1 MEQQQWVLSSPTL
14 GIIFVGASFVIFYL
28 IGWYSQ
34 KRAKIATDYWTAG
47 RSIGAVTNGLGMAS
61 SYMSLATFMGVTA
74 LILNLKVPFVYLW
87 IQFSL
92 SIPLITLW
100 YGAPLRRLGAFT
112 PAQFVRERYGLS
124 TSYITVLFMILVM
137 VMYALGQMIGV
148 AKVFEMLFGFNYN
161 ISLICGGALIV
172 GYVTIGGMY
181 GTSYNAAFQMIL
193 MGIAFVVPLGAI
205 MKGMG
210 GTGWYFPPLLY
221 SDMVPAM
228 LEAVPD
234 FFDMKYGF
242 KWYLALIPCF
252 TIGAI
257 GLPHL
262 GMRVYTAS
270 NLKSARNAM
279 VWFTFFCGIVFS
291 ATYTMGFSGVFFQ
304 ATQATAGQGIIPSDF
319 DKITLILN
327 SVYNPAWVLAFVIAG
342 AIAAGLSTISA
353 NLMAIGAMIAQDII
367 ATIKPN
373 LPDKTMKVIGYAAI
387 AGGGAASI
395 LIALDPP
402 TFLVVSI
409 LWAFGLAGV
418 TVAPAAIL
426 GVWWKP
432 ANRYGAFTSILVSG
446 LVYII
451 VSPYIFPNITI
462 STGLQAKIGM
472 SGSLLCVPL
481 SFFLLTTVSMI
492 TERIPSLMMRIPV
505 EQDKMLVDKVHGWSE
520 YSDERYNST
529 RAGII
534 IAAVSLFFC
543 IYAVLPGG
551 WA

>member
-1 MEQQQWVLSSPTL
+1 MEQQQWALESPTL
-14 GIIFVGASFVIFYL
+14 GIIFVGASFIIFYL

-34 KRAKIATDYWTAG
+34 KMAKSSTDYWTAG
-47 RSIGAVTNGLGMAS
+47 RSIGSVTNGLGMAS

-74 LILNLKVPFVYLW
+74 LILKLKVPFVYMW
-87 IQFSL
+87 IQFAL

-100 YGAPLRRLGAFT
+100 YGTPLRRMGAFT
-112 PAQFVRERYGLS
+112 PAHFVRERYGLK
-124 TSYITVLFMILVM
+124 TSYITVIFMILIM

-148 AKVFEMLFGFNYN
+148 AKVFEMLFGINYN
-161 ISLICGGALIV
+161 VALICGGALIV

-181 GTSYNAAFQMIL
+181 GTSYNAAFQMVL
-193 MGIAFVVPLGAI
+193 MGIAFIIPLGAI
-205 MKGMG
+205 MKAMG

-234 FFDMKYGF
+234 FFDMKYGL
-242 KWYLALIPCF
+242 KWYASLIPCF
-252 TIGAI
+252 TLGAM

-270 NLKSARNAM
+270 NLKSARGAM
-279 VWFTFFCGIVFS
+279 VWFTFFCGIVFCS
-291 ATYTMGFSGVFFQ
+291 TYAMGFSGVFFQ
-304 ATQATAGQGIIPSDF
+304 ATSSTGIVPTDY

-367 ATIKPN
+367 ATIKPD
-373 LPDKTMKVIGYAAI
+373 LSDKTMKIIGYLAI
-387 AGGGAASI
+387 SGGGLVSI
-395 LIALDPP
+395 LIALNPP

-418 TVAPAAIL
+418 TVAPLVIL

-432 ANRYGAFTSILVSG
+432 ANRYGATVAILVSG
-446 LVYII
+446 LTYIA
-451 VSPYIFPNITI
+451 VSPYLFPNLVIA
-462 STGLQAKIGM
+462 SGLPSAVGM
-472 SGSLLCVPL
+472 SGSLFCVPL
-481 SFFLLTTVSMI
+481 CFFLHTTVSMI
-492 TERIPSLMMRIPV
+492 TDRMPALMAKIPH
-505 EQDKMLVDKVHGWSE
+505 QKDKELVDSIHGWAD
-520 YSDERYNST
+520 YSDERYNSYS
-529 RAGII
+529 AGMIV
-534 IAAVSLFFC
+534 AAVSLFFC
-543 IYAVLPGG
+543 IWAVLPGG
-551 WA
+551 W

>member
-1 MEQQQWVLSSPTL
+1 MEHEKWVLEDPML
-14 GIIFVGASFVIFYL
+14 GMIFVGASFVFFYL

-34 KRAKIATDYWTAG
+34 RAAKSSTDYWTAG
-47 RSIGAVTNGLGMAS
+47 RSIGSITNGLGMAS

-74 LILNLKVPFVYLW
+74 LILKLKVPFVYMW
-87 IQFSL
+87 IQFAL

-100 YGAPLRRLGAFT
+100 YGTPLRRMGAFT
-112 PAQFVRERYGLS
+112 PAHFVRERYGVR
-124 TSYITVLFMILVM
+124 TSYVTVVFMILIM

-148 AKVFEMLFGFNYN
+148 AKVFEMLFGINYN
-161 ISLICGGALIV
+161 LALICGGALIV

-193 MGIAFVVPLGAI
+193 MGVAFVVPLGAI
-205 MKGMG
+205 MKAMG

-228 LEAVPD
+228 LDAVPD

-252 TIGAI
+252 TLGAM

-262 GMRVYTAS
+262 GMRVYTSS
-270 NLKSARNAM
+270 NLKSARGAM
-279 VWFTFFCGIVFS
+279 VWFTFFCGIVFCS
-291 ATYTMGFSGVFFQ
+291 TYTMGFSGVYFQ
-304 ATQATAGQGIIPSDF
+304 ATSGSAIAPTDF

-367 ATIKPN
+367 ATIIPN
-373 LPDKTMKVIGYAAI
+373 LSEKTMKVIGYLAI
-387 AGGGAASI
+387 AGGGATSI
-395 LIALDPP
+395 LIALNPP
-402 TFLVVSI
+402 DFLVVSI

-418 TVAPAAIL
+418 TVAPLVML

-432 ANRYGAFTSILVSG
+432 ANRYGATIACLVSG
-446 LVYII
+446 LTYIVVAPYFFPSI
-451 VSPYIFPNITI
+451 VIGG
-462 STGLQAKIGM
+462 GLEAKVGM
-472 SGSLLCVPL
+472 TGSLLCVPL
-481 SFFLLTTVSMI
+481 CFFLLTTVSMI
-492 TERIPSLMMRIPV
+492 TNKIPALMNRYDYQKDHVLI
-505 EQDKMLVDKVHGWSE
+505 DKIHGWSD
-520 YSDERYNST
+520 YSEERYNSST
-529 RAGII
+529 AGII
-534 IAAVSLFFC
+534 VAAVSLFFC

-551 WA
+551 W

>member
-1 MEQQQWVLSSPTL
+1 MEHQKWVLESPML
-14 GIIFVGASFVIFYL
+14 GMIFVGASFIIFYT

-34 KRAKIATDYWTAG
+34 KAAKSSTDYWTAG
-47 RSIGAVTNGLGMAS
+47 RSIGSITNGLGMAS

-74 LILNLKVPFVYLW
+74 LILKLKVPFVYMW
-87 IQFSL
+87 IQFAL

-100 YGAPLRRLGAFT
+100 YGTPLRRMGAFT
-112 PAQFVRERYGLS
+112 PAHFVRERYGLR
-124 TSYITVLFMILVM
+124 TSYVVVVFMILIM

-148 AKVFEMLFGFNYN
+148 AKVFEMLFGINYT
-161 ISLICGGALIV
+161 LALVCGGALIV

-193 MGIAFVVPLGAI
+193 MGIAFVIPLGAI
-205 MKGMG
+205 MKAMG

-228 LEAVPD
+228 LDAVPD

-242 KWYLALIPCF
+242 KWYLSLIPCF
-252 TIGAI
+252 TLGAM

-270 NLKSARNAM
+270 NLKSARGAM
-279 VWFTFFCGIVFS
+279 VWFTFFCGIVFCS
-291 ATYTMGFSGVFFQ
+291 TYTMGFSGVYFQ
-304 ATQATAGQGIIPSDF
+304 ATSGSAIAPTDF

-367 ATIKPN
+367 ATIKPD
-373 LPDKTMKVIGYAAI
+373 LSDAKMKWIGYAAI
-387 AGGGAASI
+387 AGGGAVSI
-395 LIALDPP
+395 LIALNPP
-402 TFLVVSI
+402 DFLVVSI

-418 TVAPAAIL
+418 TVAPLVIL

-432 ANRYGAFTSILVSG
+432 ANRYGATVAVLVSG
-446 LVYII
+446 LTYIA
-451 VSPYIFPNITI
+451 VSPYLFPNIVI
-462 STGLQAKIGM
+462 AGGLPAKVGM

-481 SFFLLTTVSMI
+481 CFFLHSTVSMI
-492 TERIPSLMMRIPV
+492 TDRIPSLMEKIPHK
-505 EQDKMLVDKVHGWSE
+505 QDKILVDKIHGWAD
-520 YSDERYNST
+520 YSDERYNSAG
-529 RAGII
+529 AGIAV
-534 IAAVSLFFC
+534 AAVSLFFC

-551 WA
+551 W

>member
-1 MEQQQWVLSSPTL
+1 MEQQQWALESPTL
-14 GIIFVGASFVIFYL
+14 GIIFVGASFIIFYL

-34 KRAKIATDYWTAG
+34 KMAKSSTDYWTAG

-74 LILNLKVPFVYLW
+74 LILKLKVPFVYMW

-100 YGAPLRRLGAFT
+100 YGTPLRRMGAFT
-112 PAQFVRERYGLS
+112 PAHFVRERYGLK
-124 TSYITVLFMILVM
+124 TSYITVVFMILIM

-148 AKVFEMLFGFNYN
+148 AKVFEMLFGINYT
-161 ISLICGGALIV
+161 IALICGGALIV

-181 GTSYNAAFQMIL
+181 GTSYNAAFQMVL
-193 MGIAFVVPLGAI
+193 MGVAFVIPLGAI
-205 MKGMG
+205 MKAMG
-210 GTGWYFPPLLY
+210 GTGWYFPPLFY

-234 FFDMKYGF
+234 FFDMKYGL
-242 KWYLALIPCF
+242 KWYAALIPCF
-252 TIGAI
+252 TLGAM

-270 NLKSARNAM
+270 NLKSARGAM
-279 VWFTFFCGIVFS
+279 VWFTFFCGIVFCS
-291 ATYTMGFSGVFFQ
+291 TYTMGFSGVFFQ
-304 ATQATAGQGIIPSDF
+304 ATSSTGIAPTDY

-367 ATIKPN
+367 ATIKPD
-373 LPDKTMKVIGYAAI
+373 LSDRTMKIIGYLAI
-387 AGGGAASI
+387 SGGGLASI
-395 LIALDPP
+395 LIALNPP

-418 TVAPAAIL
+418 TVAPLVIL

-432 ANRYGAFTSILVSG
+432 ANRYGATVAILGAG
-446 LVYII
+446 LTYIAI
-451 VSPYIFPNITI
+451 SPYIFPNFVI
-462 STGLQAKIGM
+462 SSGLPSSVGM
-472 SGSLLCVPL
+472 SGSLFCVPL
-481 SFFLLTTVSMI
+481 CFFLHTTVSMI
-492 TERIPSLMMRIPV
+492 TDSMPSLMAKIPH
-505 EQDKMLVDKVHGWSE
+505 QKDKELVDSIHGWSD
-520 YSDERYNST
+520 YSEERYNSKS
-529 RAGII
+529 AGII
-534 IAAVSLFFC
+534 IAAVSLC
-543 IYAVLPGG
+543 ICIWAALPGG
-551 WA
+551 W

>member
-1 MEQQQWVLSSPTL
+1 MQYENWVLESPVL
-14 GIIFVGASFVIFYL
+14 GMIFVGASFIIFYA

-34 KRAKIATDYWTAG
+34 RAAKSSTDYWTAG
-47 RSIGAVTNGLGMAS
+47 RSIGSITNGLGMAS

-74 LILNLKVPFVYLW
+74 LILNLKVPFVYMW
-87 IQFSL
+87 IQFTL

-100 YGAPLRRLGAFT
+100 YGTPLRRMGAFT
-112 PAQFVRERYGLS
+112 PAHFVRERYGRR
-124 TSYITVLFMILVM
+124 TSYITVVFMILIM

-148 AKVFEMLFGFNYN
+148 AKVFEMLFGFNYMVA
-161 ISLICGGALIV
+161 LICGGALIV

-181 GTSYNAAFQMIL
+181 GTTYNAAFQMIL
-193 MGIAFVVPLGAI
+193 MGVAFIIPLGAI
-205 MKGMG
+205 MKAMG

-221 SDMVPAM
+221 SDMVPDM
-228 LEAVPD
+228 LKAVPD

-252 TIGAI
+252 TIGAM

-270 NLKSARNAM
+270 NLKTARGAM
-279 VWFTFFCGIVFS
+279 VWFTFFCGIVFCS
-291 ATYTMGFSGVFFQ
+291 TYTMGFSGVFYQ
-304 ATQATAGQGIIPSDF
+304 ATSGSGIAPTDF

-367 ATIKPN
+367 ATIKPD
-373 LPDKTMKVIGYAAI
+373 LSDKTMKTIGYCAI

-395 LIALDPP
+395 LIAIDPP

-418 TVAPAAIL
+418 TVAPLVIL

-432 ANRYGAFTSILVSG
+432 ANRYGASIACLVSG
-446 LVYII
+446 LAYII
-451 VSPYIFPNITI
+451 VSPYIAPNIVI
-462 STGLQAKIGM
+462 GGGLEAKVGM
-472 SGSLLCVPL
+472 TGSLFCVPL
-481 SFFLLTTVSMI
+481 TFLLHTVISMI
-492 TERIPSLMMRIPV
+492 TERMPGLMAKIPH
-505 EQDKMLVDKVHGWSE
+505 EQDKRLVDKIHGWAD
-520 YSDERYNST
+520 YSDQRYNNT
-529 RAGII
+529 NAGII
-534 IAAVSLFFC
+534 IAVVSALIC
-543 IYAVLPGG
+543 IYAILPGG

>member
-1 MEQQQWVLSSPTL
+1 MEAQSWALESPVI
-14 GIIFVGASFVIFYL
+14 GMIFVGASFIIFYA

-34 KRAKIATDYWTAG
+34 KAAKSSTDYWTAG
-47 RSIGAVTNGLGMAS
+47 RSIGSITNGLGMAS

-74 LILNLKVPFVYLW
+74 LILKLKVPFVYMW
-87 IQFSL
+87 IQFGL

-100 YGAPLRRLGAFT
+100 YGTPLRRMGAFT
-112 PAQFVRERYGLS
+112 PAHFVRERYGRR
-124 TSYITVLFMILVM
+124 TSYITVVFMILIM

-148 AKVFEMLFGFNYN
+148 AKVFEMLFGINYT
-161 ISLICGGALIV
+161 LALVCGGALIV

-181 GTSYNAAFQMIL
+181 GTSYNAAFQMVL
-193 MGIAFVVPLGAI
+193 MGIAFIIPLGAI
-205 MKGMG
+205 MKAMG
-210 GTGWYFPPLLY
+210 GTGWFFPPLLY

-234 FFDMKYGF
+234 FFDMRYGF
-242 KWYLALIPCF
+242 KWYLSLIPCF
-252 TIGAI
+252 TLGAM

-262 GMRVYTAS
+262 GMRVYTSS
-270 NLKSARNAM
+270 NLKSARGAM

-291 ATYTMGFSGVFFQ
+291 STYTMGFSGVFFQ
-304 ATQATAGQGIIPSDF
+304 ATSGSTIAPTDF

-367 ATIKPN
+367 ATIKPD
-373 LPDKTMKVIGYAAI
+373 LSDKTMKIIGYLAI
-387 AGGGAASI
+387 SGGGAVSI
-395 LIALDPP
+395 LIALNPP

-418 TVAPAAIL
+418 TVAPLVIL
-426 GVWWKP
+426 GVWWKQ
-432 ANRYGAFTSILVSG
+432 ANRYGASVAVLVSG
-446 LVYII
+446 LTYIA
-451 VSPYIFPNITI
+451 VSPYLFPNIVI
-462 STGLQAKIGM
+462 AGGLPASVGM

-481 SFFLLTTVSMI
+481 CFFLHATVSMI
-492 TERIPSLMMRIPV
+492 TDRVPSMMAKIPHK
-505 EQDKMLVDKVHGWSE
+505 QDKLLVDKIHGWSD

-529 RAGII
+529 GAGLI

-551 WA
+551 W

>member
-1 MEQQQWVLSSPTL
+1 MEQQQWALESPTL

-34 KRAKIATDYWTAG
+34 KMAKSSTDYWTAG

-74 LILNLKVPFVYLW
+74 LILKLKVPFVYMW

-100 YGAPLRRLGAFT
+100 YGTPLRRMGAFT
-112 PAQFVRERYGLS
+112 PAHFVRERYGLK
-124 TSYITVLFMILVM
+124 TSYITVVFMILIM

-148 AKVFEMLFGFNYN
+148 AKVFEMLFGINYT
-161 ISLICGGALIV
+161 IALICGGALIV

-181 GTSYNAAFQMIL
+181 GTSYNAAFQMVL
-193 MGIAFVVPLGAI
+193 MGVAFVIPLGAI
-205 MKGMG
+205 MKAMG

-234 FFDMKYGF
+234 FFDMKYGL
-242 KWYLALIPCF
+242 KWYAALIPCF
-252 TIGAI
+252 TLGAM

-270 NLKSARNAM
+270 NLKSARGAM
-279 VWFTFFCGIVFS
+279 VWFTFFCGIVFCS
-291 ATYTMGFSGVFFQ
+291 TYTMGFSGVFFQ
-304 ATQATAGQGIIPSDF
+304 ATSSTGIAPTDY

-367 ATIKPN
+367 ATIKPD
-373 LPDKTMKVIGYAAI
+373 LSDRTMKIIGYLAI
-387 AGGGAASI
+387 SGGGLASI
-395 LIALDPP
+395 LIALNPP

-418 TVAPAAIL
+418 TVAPLVIL

-432 ANRYGAFTSILVSG
+432 ANRYGATVAILGAG
-446 LVYII
+446 LTYIAI
-451 VSPYIFPNITI
+451 SPYIFPNFVI
-462 STGLQAKIGM
+462 SSGLPSSVGM
-472 SGSLLCVPL
+472 SGSLFCVPL
-481 SFFLLTTVSMI
+481 CFFLHTTVSMI
-492 TERIPSLMMRIPV
+492 TDSMPSLMAKIPH
-505 EQDKMLVDKVHGWSE
+505 QKDKELVDSIHGWSD
-520 YSDERYNST
+520 YSEERYNSKS
-529 RAGII
+529 AGII
-534 IAAVSLFFC
+534 IAAVSLC
-543 IYAVLPGG
+543 ICIWAALPGG
-551 WA
+551 W

>member
-1 MEQQQWVLSSPTL
+1 MEHEKWVLEDPML
-14 GIIFVGASFVIFYL
+14 GMIFVGASFVFFYL

-34 KRAKIATDYWTAG
+34 KAAKSSTDYWTAG
-47 RSIGAVTNGLGMAS
+47 RSIGSITNGLGMAS

-74 LILNLKVPFVYLW
+74 LILKLKVPFVYMW
-87 IQFSL
+87 IQFAL

-100 YGAPLRRLGAFT
+100 YGTPLRRMGAFT
-112 PAQFVRERYGLS
+112 PAHFVRERYGLR
-124 TSYITVLFMILVM
+124 TSYVTVVFMILIM

-148 AKVFEMLFGFNYN
+148 AKVFEMLFGINYN
-161 ISLICGGALIV
+161 LALICGGALIV

-193 MGIAFVVPLGAI
+193 MGVAFVVPFGAN
-205 MKGMG
+205 MKAMG

-242 KWYLALIPCF
+242 KWYLSLIPCF
-252 TIGAI
+252 TLGAM

-262 GMRVYTAS
+262 GMRVYTSS
-270 NLKSARNAM
+270 NLKSARGAM
-279 VWFTFFCGIVFS
+279 VWFTFFCGIVFCS
-291 ATYTMGFSGVFFQ
+291 TYTMGFSGVYFQ
-304 ATQATAGQGIIPSDF
+304 ATSGSAIAPTDF

-367 ATIKPN
+367 ATIKPD
-373 LPDKTMKVIGYAAI
+373 LSDKTMKVIGYLAI
-387 AGGGAASI
+387 AGGGATSI
-395 LIALDPP
+395 LIALNPP
-402 TFLVVSI
+402 DFLVVSI

-418 TVAPAAIL
+418 TMAPLVML

-432 ANRYGAFTSILVSG
+432 ANRYGATTACLVSG
-446 LVYII
+446 LTYIVVAPYFFPSI
-451 VSPYIFPNITI
+451 VVGG
-462 STGLQAKIGM
+462 GLEAKVGM
-472 SGSLLCVPL
+472 TGSLLCVPL
-481 SFFLLTTVSMI
+481 CFFLLTTVSMI
-492 TERIPSLMMRIPV
+492 TNKIPALMNRFDYQKDHVLI
-505 EQDKMLVDKVHGWSE
+505 DKIHGWADYSE
-520 YSDERYNST
+520 ERYNSNT
-529 RAGII
+529 AGII

-551 WA
+551 W

>member
-1 MEQQQWVLSSPTL
+1 MEHEKWVLEDPML
-14 GIIFVGASFVIFYL
+14 GMIFVGASFVFFYL

-34 KRAKIATDYWTAG
+34 RAAKSSTDYWTAG
-47 RSIGAVTNGLGMAS
+47 RSIGSITNGLGMAS

-74 LILNLKVPFVYLW
+74 LILKLKVPFVYMW
-87 IQFSL
+87 IQFAL

-100 YGAPLRRLGAFT
+100 YGTPLRRMGAFT
-112 PAQFVRERYGLS
+112 PAHFVRERYGVR
-124 TSYITVLFMILVM
+124 TSYVTVVFMILIM

-148 AKVFEMLFGFNYN
+148 AKVFEMLFGINYN
-161 ISLICGGALIV
+161 LALICGGALIV

-193 MGIAFVVPLGAI
+193 MGVAFVIPLGAI
-205 MKGMG
+205 MKAMG

-242 KWYLALIPCF
+242 KWYLSLIPCF
-252 TIGAI
+252 TLGAM

-262 GMRVYTAS
+262 GMRVYTSS
-270 NLKSARNAM
+270 NLKSARGAM
-279 VWFTFFCGIVFS
+279 VWFTFFCGIVFCS
-291 ATYTMGFSGVFFQ
+291 TYTMGFSGVYFQ
-304 ATQATAGQGIIPSDF
+304 ATSGSAIAPTDF

-373 LPDKTMKVIGYAAI
+373 LSEKTMKMIGYLAI
-387 AGGGAASI
+387 AGGGATSI
-395 LIALDPP
+395 LIALNPP
-402 TFLVVSI
+402 DFLVVSI

-418 TVAPAAIL
+418 TVAPLVML

-432 ANRYGAFTSILVSG
+432 ANRYGATTACLVSG
-446 LVYII
+446 LTYIVVAPYFFPSI
-451 VSPYIFPNITI
+451 VVGG
-462 STGLQAKIGM
+462 GLEAKVGM
-472 SGSLLCVPL
+472 TGSLLCVPL
-481 SFFLLTTVSMI
+481 CFFLLTTVSMI
-492 TERIPSLMMRIPV
+492 TNKMPALMNRYDYQKDHVLI
-505 EQDKMLVDKVHGWSE
+505 DKIHGWSD
-520 YSDERYNST
+520 YSEERYNSNT
-529 RAGII
+529 AGII
-534 IAAVSLFFC
+534 VAAVSLFFC

-551 WA
+551 W

>member
-1 MEQQQWVLSSPTL
+1 MEHEKWVLEDPVL
-14 GIIFVGASFVIFYL
+14 GMVFVGASFVIFYL

-34 KRAKIATDYWTAG
+34 RAAKSSTDYWTAG
-47 RSIGAVTNGLGMAS
+47 RSIGSITNGLGMAS

-74 LILNLKVPFVYLW
+74 LILKLKVPFVYMW
-87 IQFSL
+87 IQFAL

-100 YGAPLRRLGAFT
+100 YGTPLRRMGAFT
-112 PAQFVRERYGLS
+112 PAHFVRERYGVR
-124 TSYITVLFMILVM
+124 TSYVTVFFMILIM

-148 AKVFEMLFGFNYN
+148 AKVFEMLFGINYN
-161 ISLICGGALIV
+161 LALICGGALIV

-193 MGIAFVVPLGAI
+193 MGVAFVVPLGAI
-205 MKGMG
+205 MKAMG
-210 GTGWYFPPLLY
+210 GTGWWFPPLFY

-242 KWYLALIPCF
+242 KWYLSLIPCF
-252 TIGAI
+252 TLGAM

-262 GMRVYTAS
+262 GMRVYTSA
-270 NLKSARNAM
+270 NLKSARGAM
-279 VWFTFFCGIVFS
+279 VWFTFFCGIVFCS
-291 ATYTMGFSGVFFQ
+291 TYTMGFSGVYFQ
-304 ATQATAGQGIIPSDF
+304 ATSGSAIAPTDF

-367 ATIKPN
+367 ATIKPD
-373 LPDKTMKVIGYAAI
+373 LSDKTMKVIGYLAI
-387 AGGGAASI
+387 AGGGATSI
-395 LIALDPP
+395 LIALNPP
-402 TFLVVSI
+402 DFLVVSI

-418 TVAPAAIL
+418 TVAPLVML

-432 ANRYGAFTSILVSG
+432 ANRYGATVACLVSG
-446 LVYII
+446 VTYIVVAPYFFPSI
-451 VSPYIFPNITI
+451 VVGG
-462 STGLQAKIGM
+462 GLEAKVGM
-472 SGSLLCVPL
+472 TGSLLCAPL
-481 SFFLLTTVSMI
+481 CFFLLTTVSMI
-492 TERIPSLMMRIPV
+492 TNNIPALMNRYDYKKDHVLI
-505 EQDKMLVDKVHGWSE
+505 DKIHGWSD
-520 YSDERYNST
+520 YSEERYNSNT
-529 RAGII
+529 AGII
-534 IAAVSLFFC
+534 VAAVSLFFC

-551 WA
+551 W

>member
-1 MEQQQWVLSSPTL
+1 METQKWALESPTL
-14 GIIFVGASFVIFYL
+14 GIIFVGASFIIFYL

-34 KRAKIATDYWTAG
+34 KMAKSSTDYWTAG
-47 RSIGAVTNGLGMAS
+47 RSIGSVTNGLGMAS

-74 LILNLKVPFVYLW
+74 LILKLKVPFVYMW
-87 IQFSL
+87 IQFAL

-100 YGAPLRRLGAFT
+100 YGTPLRRMGAFT
-112 PAQFVRERYGLS
+112 PAHFVRERYGLR
-124 TSYITVLFMILVM
+124 TSYVTVIFMILIM

-148 AKVFEMLFGFNYN
+148 AKVFEMLFGINYT
-161 ISLICGGALIV
+161 IALICGGALIV

-181 GTSYNAAFQMIL
+181 GTSYNAAFQMVL
-193 MGIAFVVPLGAI
+193 MGIAFIIPLGAI
-205 MKGMG
+205 MKAMG

-234 FFDMKYGF
+234 FFDMKYGL
-242 KWYLALIPCF
+242 KWYASLIPCF
-252 TIGAI
+252 TLGAM

-262 GMRVYTAS
+262 GMRVYTAA
-270 NLKSARNAM
+270 NLKSARGAM
-279 VWFTFFCGIVFS
+279 VWFTFFCGIVFCS
-291 ATYTMGFSGVFFQ
+291 TYTMGFSGVFFQ
-304 ATQATAGQGIIPSDF
+304 ATSATGIAPTDY

-367 ATIKPN
+367 ATIKPD
-373 LPDKTMKVIGYAAI
+373 LSDKTMKLIGYLAI
-387 AGGGAASI
+387 SGGGLVSI
-395 LIALDPP
+395 LIALNPP

-418 TVAPAAIL
+418 TVAPLVIL

-432 ANRYGAFTSILVSG
+432 ANRYGATVAILVSG
-446 LVYII
+446 LTYIA
-451 VSPYIFPNITI
+451 VSPYLFPNIVI
-462 STGLQAKIGM
+462 AGGLPAKVGM

-481 SFFLLTTVSMI
+481 CFFLHTVVSMI
-492 TERIPSLMMRIPV
+492 TDRMPALMAKIPH
-505 EQDKMLVDKVHGWSE
+505 QKDKELVDSIHGWSD

-529 RAGII
+529 SAGMIV
-534 IAAVSLFFC
+534 AAVSLFFC
-543 IYAVLPGG
+543 IWAVLPGG
-551 WA
+551 W

>member
-1 MEQQQWVLSSPTL
+1 MEHEKWVLEDPML
-14 GIIFVGASFVIFYL
+14 GMIFVGASFVFFYL

-34 KRAKIATDYWTAG
+34 KAAKSSTDYWTAG
-47 RSIGAVTNGLGMAS
+47 RSIGSITNGLGMAS

-74 LILNLKVPFVYLW
+74 LILKLKVPFVYMW
-87 IQFSL
+87 IQFAL

-100 YGAPLRRLGAFT
+100 YGTPLRRMGAFT
-112 PAQFVRERYGLS
+112 PAHFVRERYGLR
-124 TSYITVLFMILVM
+124 TSYVTVVFMILIM

-148 AKVFEMLFGFNYN
+148 AKVFEMLFGINYN
-161 ISLICGGALIV
+161 LALICGGALIV

-193 MGIAFVVPLGAI
+193 MGVAFVVPLGAI
-205 MKGMG
+205 MKAMG

-242 KWYLALIPCF
+242 KWYLSLIPCF
-252 TIGAI
+252 TLGAM

-262 GMRVYTAS
+262 GMRVYTSS
-270 NLKSARNAM
+270 NLKSARGAM
-279 VWFTFFCGIVFS
+279 VWFTFFCGIVFCS
-291 ATYTMGFSGVFFQ
+291 TYTMGFSGVYFQ
-304 ATQATAGQGIIPSDF
+304 ATSGSAIAPTDF

-367 ATIKPN
+367 ATIKPD
-373 LPDKTMKVIGYAAI
+373 LSEKTMKVIGYLAI
-387 AGGGAASI
+387 AGGGATSI
-395 LIALDPP
+395 LIALNPP
-402 TFLVVSI
+402 DFLVVSI

-418 TVAPAAIL
+418 TMAPLVML

-432 ANRYGAFTSILVSG
+432 ANRYGATTACLVSG
-446 LVYII
+446 LTYIVVAPYFFPSI
-451 VSPYIFPNITI
+451 VVGG
-462 STGLQAKIGM
+462 GLEAKVGM
-472 SGSLLCVPL
+472 TGSLLCVPL
-481 SFFLLTTVSMI
+481 CFFLLTTVSMI
-492 TERIPSLMMRIPV
+492 TNKIPALMNRFDYQKDHVLI
-505 EQDKMLVDKVHGWSE
+505 DKIHGWADYSE
-520 YSDERYNST
+520 ERYNSNT
-529 RAGII
+529 AGII

-551 WA
+551 W

>member
-1 MEQQQWVLSSPTL
+1 MEHEKWVLEDPML
-14 GIIFVGASFVIFYL
+14 GMIFVGASFVFFYL

-34 KRAKIATDYWTAG
+34 KAAKSSTDYWTAG
-47 RSIGAVTNGLGMAS
+47 RSIGSITNGLGMAS

-74 LILNLKVPFVYLW
+74 LILKLKVPFVYMW
-87 IQFSL
+87 IQFAL

-100 YGAPLRRLGAFT
+100 YGTPLRRMGAFT
-112 PAQFVRERYGLS
+112 PAHFVRERYGLR
-124 TSYITVLFMILVM
+124 TSYVTVVFMILIM

-148 AKVFEMLFGFNYN
+148 AKVFEMLFGINYN
-161 ISLICGGALIV
+161 LALICGGALIV

-193 MGIAFVVPLGAI
+193 MGVAFVIPLGAI
-205 MKGMG
+205 MKAMG

-242 KWYLALIPCF
+242 KWYLSLIPCF
-252 TIGAI
+252 TLGAM

-262 GMRVYTAS
+262 GMRVYTSS
-270 NLKSARNAM
+270 NLKSARGAM
-279 VWFTFFCGIVFS
+279 VWFTFFCGIVFCS
-291 ATYTMGFSGVFFQ
+291 TYTMGFSGVYFQ
-304 ATQATAGQGIIPSDF
+304 ATSGSAIAPTDF

-367 ATIKPN
+367 ATIKPD
-373 LPDKTMKVIGYAAI
+373 LSDKTMKVIGYLAI
-387 AGGGAASI
+387 AGGGATSI
-395 LIALDPP
+395 LIALNPP
-402 TFLVVSI
+402 DFLVVSI

-418 TVAPAAIL
+418 TMAPLVML

-432 ANRYGAFTSILVSG
+432 ANRYGATTACLVSG
-446 LVYII
+446 LTYIVVAPYFFPSI
-451 VSPYIFPNITI
+451 VVGG
-462 STGLQAKIGM
+462 GLEAKVGM
-472 SGSLLCVPL
+472 TGSLLCVPL
-481 SFFLLTTVSMI
+481 CFFLLTTVSMI
-492 TERIPSLMMRIPV
+492 TNKIPALMNRFDYQKDHVLI
-505 EQDKMLVDKVHGWSE
+505 DKIHGWADYSE
-520 YSDERYNST
+520 ERYNSNT
-529 RAGII
+529 AGII

-551 WA
+551 W

>member
-1 MEQQQWVLSSPTL
+1 MEHEKWVLEDPML
-14 GIIFVGASFVIFYL
+14 GMIFVGASFVFFYL

-34 KRAKIATDYWTAG
+34 KAAKSSTDYWTAG
-47 RSIGAVTNGLGMAS
+47 RSIGSITNGLGMAS

-74 LILNLKVPFVYLW
+74 LILKLKVPFVYMW
-87 IQFSL
+87 IQFAL

-100 YGAPLRRLGAFT
+100 YGTPLRRMGAFT
-112 PAQFVRERYGLS
+112 PAHFVRERYGLR
-124 TSYITVLFMILVM
+124 TSYVTVVFMILIM

-148 AKVFEMLFGFNYN
+148 AKVFEMLFGINYN
-161 ISLICGGALIV
+161 LALICGGALIV

-193 MGIAFVVPLGAI
+193 MGVAFVVPLGAI
-205 MKGMG
+205 MKAMG

-242 KWYLALIPCF
+242 KWYLSLIPCF
-252 TIGAI
+252 TLGAM

-262 GMRVYTAS
+262 GMRVYTSS
-270 NLKSARNAM
+270 NLKSARGAM
-279 VWFTFFCGIVFS
+279 VWFTFFCGIVFCS
-291 ATYTMGFSGVFFQ
+291 TYTMGFSGVYFQ
-304 ATQATAGQGIIPSDF
+304 ATSGSAIAPTDF

-367 ATIKPN
+367 ATIKPD
-373 LPDKTMKVIGYAAI
+373 LSEKTMKVIGYLAI
-387 AGGGAASI
+387 AGGGATSI
-395 LIALDPP
+395 LIALNPP
-402 TFLVVSI
+402 DFLVVSI

-418 TVAPAAIL
+418 TMAPLVML

-432 ANRYGAFTSILVSG
+432 ANRYGATTACLVSG
-446 LVYII
+446 LTYII
-451 VSPYIFPNITI
+451 VAPYFFPSIVVGG
-462 STGLQAKIGM
+462 GLEAKVGM
-472 SGSLLCVPL
+472 TGSLLCVPL
-481 SFFLLTTVSMI
+481 CFFLLTTVSMI
-492 TERIPSLMMRIPV
+492 TNKIPALMNRFDYQKDHVLI
-505 EQDKMLVDKVHGWSE
+505 DKIHGWADYSE
-520 YSDERYNST
+520 ERYNSNT
-529 RAGII
+529 AGII

-551 WA
+551 W

>member
-1 MEQQQWVLSSPTL
+1 MEYEKWALESPML
-14 GIIFVGASFVIFYL
+14 GMIFVGASFVIFYA

-34 KRAKIATDYWTAG
+34 QKAKSSTDYWTAG
-47 RSIGAVTNGLGMAS
+47 RSIGSITNGLGMAS

-74 LILNLKVPFVYLW
+74 LILKLKVPFVYMW
-87 IQFSL
+87 IQFTL

-100 YGAPLRRLGAFT
+100 YGTPLRRMGAYT
-112 PAQFVRERYGLS
+112 PAHFVRERYGLG
-124 TSYITVLFMILVM
+124 TSYITVVFMILIM

-148 AKVFEMLFGFNYN
+148 AKVFEMLFGINYN
-161 ISLICGGALIV
+161 VALICGGALIV

-193 MGIAFVVPLGAI
+193 MGVAFVIPLGAI
-205 MKGMG
+205 MKAMG

-221 SDMVPAM
+221 SDMVPGM

-252 TIGAI
+252 TLGAM

-262 GMRVYTAS
+262 GMRVYTSA
-270 NLKSARNAM
+270 NLKSARGAM
-279 VWFTFFCGIVFS
+279 VWFTFFCGIVFCS
-291 ATYTMGFSGVFFQ
+291 TYTMGFSGVFYQ
-304 ATQATAGQGIIPSDF
+304 ATSGAGIAPTDY

-367 ATIKPN
+367 ATIKPD
-373 LPDKTMKVIGYAAI
+373 LSEKTMKVIGYCAI
-387 AGGGAASI
+387 GGGGAASI
-395 LIALDPP
+395 LIALNPP
-402 TFLVVSI
+402 DFLVVSI

-418 TVAPAAIL
+418 TVAPLVIL

-432 ANRYGAFTSILVSG
+432 ANRYGASVACLVSG
-446 LVYII
+446 IVYIVVAPYFFKGI
-451 VSPYIFPNITI
+451 VIGG
-462 STGLQAKIGM
+462 GLEAAVGM
-472 SGSLLCVPL
+472 TGSLFCVPL
-481 SFFLLTTVSMI
+481 TFFLHTTVSML
-492 TERIPSLMMRIPV
+492 TERVPGLMAKIPY
-505 EQDKMLVDKVHGWSE
+505 EEDKRLVDRIHGWPD
-520 YSDERYNST
+520 YDDERYNSHKS
-529 RAGII
+529 GIV
-534 IAAVSLFFC
+534 IAVVSALIS
-543 IYAVLPGG
+543 IYAILPGG
-551 WA
+551 WS

>member
-1 MEQQQWVLSSPTL
+1 MEHEKWVLEDPML
-14 GIIFVGASFVIFYL
+14 GMIFVGASFVFFYL

-34 KRAKIATDYWTAG
+34 KAAKSSTDYWTAG
-47 RSIGAVTNGLGMAS
+47 RSIGSITNGLGMAS

-74 LILNLKVPFVYLW
+74 LILKLKVPFVYMW
-87 IQFSL
+87 IQFAL

-100 YGAPLRRLGAFT
+100 YGTPLRRMGAFT
-112 PAQFVRERYGLS
+112 PAHFVRERYGLR
-124 TSYITVLFMILVM
+124 TSYVTVVFMILIM

-148 AKVFEMLFGFNYN
+148 AKVFEMLFGINYN
-161 ISLICGGALIV
+161 LALICGGALIV

-205 MKGMG
+205 MKAMG

-242 KWYLALIPCF
+242 KWYLSLIPCF
-252 TIGAI
+252 TLGAM

-262 GMRVYTAS
+262 GMRVYTSS
-270 NLKSARNAM
+270 NLKSARGAM
-279 VWFTFFCGIVFS
+279 VWFTFFCGIVFCS
-291 ATYTMGFSGVFFQ
+291 TYTMGFSGVYFQ
-304 ATQATAGQGIIPSDF
+304 ATSGSAIAPTDF

-367 ATIKPN
+367 ATIKPD
-373 LPDKTMKVIGYAAI
+373 LSDKTMKVIGYLAI
-387 AGGGAASI
+387 AGGGATSI
-395 LIALDPP
+395 LIALNPP
-402 TFLVVSI
+402 DFLVVSI

-418 TVAPAAIL
+418 TMAPLVML

-432 ANRYGAFTSILVSG
+432 ANRYGATTACLVSG
-446 LVYII
+446 LTYIVVAPYFFPSI
-451 VSPYIFPNITI
+451 VVGG
-462 STGLQAKIGM
+462 GLEAKVGM
-472 SGSLLCVPL
+472 TGSLLCVPL
-481 SFFLLTTVSMI
+481 CFFLLTTVSMI
-492 TERIPSLMMRIPV
+492 TNKIPALMNRFDYQKDHVLI
-505 EQDKMLVDKVHGWSE
+505 DKIHGWADYSE
-520 YSDERYNST
+520 ERYNSNT
-529 RAGII
+529 AGII

-551 WA
+551 W